1 MEEKSS
7 SVSKEKPRLC
17 RVVLEGREGRT
28 RRRAAWE
35 EGSREAVGTALHT
48 GRVHR
53 LAKPRA
59 SVREMRPERRAGD
72 TAAAAPFDGARQPQS
87 WTTCP

>member
-1 MEEKSS
+1 M
-7 SVSKEKPRLC
+7 PRGP
-17 RVVLEGREGRT
+17 RGERGQNAE
-28 RRRAAWE
+28 A
-35 EGSREAVGTALHT
+35 GSREAAGTALHT